1 MCRNIVSPYHD
12 EAKKVVE
19 SAIFLVNSNEFNF
32 VVILM
37 FFALHNKKNGL
48 RFYVSKYFIYHSR
61 MLFLTTT
68 INAR

>member
-37 FFALHNKKNGL
+37 FFALHNKKKTV
-48 RFYVSKYFIYHSR
+48 YVFMFQNILFITLACYF
-61 MLFLTTT
+61 
-68 INAR
+68 